1 MRTIGTALAGLMF
14 GASVAAIAAS
24 GCWNLAGDCE
34 AMKSCRENPDE
45 PQDDG
50 GTPLDAPTDA
60 PLPDCEPSPSE
71 DGSVLRDECGIFVIP
86 GVEGGDGTS
95 TDPVGTLGTALALA
109 SSRDLKRVYV
119 CEGDLSEE
127 VNVPPGIEIYGGLAC
142 EDEWKT
148 GEAKTSLTAPA
159 GQVPLRLSEG
169 DGSGPTRI
177 EGFEVTAEMGVTLG
191 QSSVAV
197 IVGDV
202 DAAIVRC
209 LITAQA
215 GMIGKAGAWGGEA
228 VPSAL
233 PGAAGTAV
241 CTATPLGGAL
251 TASTCDATGGEGGNG
266 STVSDDPAKDG
277 QSGKP
282 LNKGGAGGKAFTADN
297 GNYNVACTVPSVGG
311 AGKDG
316 DNGSP
321 GKGGG
326 EGNGDVIPGSLSMD
340 KGYVGRDG
348 VAGGIGTPG
357 GGGGG
362 GGGRMTQS
370 CSGVPGPGVS
380 GASGGAGGCNGKGG
394 GGGQAGGSSIALIS
408 LVKEKSLTL
417 TETTLRASTGGNGGS
432 GGAGQPGGAGGKG
445 GNAASASD
453 CPGGA
458 GGKGGRGGNAGGG
471 AGGHSIGIAYK
482 YKAPSINGIPIE
494 IEAAG
499 AAGTGGGTGAGT
511 GAPGHHETTALL
523 PEN

>member
-1 MRTIGTALAGLMF
+1 M
-14 GASVAAIAAS
+14 
-24 GCWNLAGDCE
+24 
-34 AMKSCRENPDE
+34 
-45 PQDDG
+45 
-50 GTPLDAPTDA
+50 
-60 PLPDCEPSPSE
+60 
-71 DGSVLRDECGIFVIP
+71 
-86 GVEGGDGTS
+86 EGGDGRSTS
-95 TDPVGTLGTALALA
+95 PLGTLGAALKKA
-109 SSRDLKRVYV
+109 SLRDLKRVYV
-119 CEGDLSEE
+119 CEGELNEE
-127 VNVPPGIEIYGGLAC
+127 VRVPPGIEIYGGLAC
-142 EDEWKT
+142 EDGWKT
-148 GEAKTSLTAPA
+148 SEAKTSLTAPA

-177 EGFEVTAEMGVTLG
+177 EGFEVTAEAGAALG

-202 DAAIVRC
+202 DAAIVGC

-215 GMIGKAGAWGGEA
+215 GMLGKVGAWGGEA

-233 PGAAGTAV
+233 PGVAGTAV
-241 CTATPLGGAL
+241 CTAPPLGGVL
-251 TASTCDATGGEGGNG
+251 TDSTCDATGGEGGNG
-266 STVSDDPAKDG
+266 STGSDLPAKDG
-277 QSGKP
+277 QPGKP
-282 LNKGGAGGKAFTADN
+282 LNKGGVGGIAFTADN

-326 EGNGDVIPGSLSMD
+326 EGNGDVIPGILSMD

-348 VAGGIGTPG
+348 IAGGIGTPG

-362 GGGRMTQS
+362 GGGRVTQS

-380 GASGGAGGCNGKGG
+380 GGSGGAGGCNGKGG

-408 LVKEKSLTL
+408 LAKEKSLTL
-417 TETTLRASTGGNGGS
+417 TDTTLRASTGGNGGD

-482 YKAPSINGIPIE
+482 YKAPSMDTISIE
-494 IEAAG
+494 IDAPG

-511 GAPGHHETTALL
+511 GAPGHSETTAPL